1 VGARPILHTAV
12 AASLAWLAATELL
25 GHEQPFFAPIAAVI
39 TLGLTVGQRR
49 RRAVEM
55 AVGVALGILVA
66 DLIVFVIGSGTWQ
79 IAVVTALAMGAA
91 ILFGGG
97 TLLVSQATTSAVLVA
112 TLQPP
117 DDGVSLARFLDA
129 LTGGGIALAVATLLF
144 PVDPVLVM
152 RRAAGPV
159 LHGLA
164 VAIDTVAD
172 GLERRDP
179 DAAERALVRAR
190 GVSLIEL
197 REALV
202 AAGDSIRLSPRPGR
216 AQARMRRY
224 ETMADHLGLAVNN
237 VRVVARGA
245 ARAIALGDATPPD
258 LIVALRAL
266 ARSAR
271 ALGAD
276 ELEAAREAA
285 ADAASE
291 ANAVMEQTGN
301 MSALHIVGQL
311 RSTAVDLLRAAGMEH
326 ADAAD
331 VVRGGAVHGPG

>member
-1 VGARPILHTAV
+1 
-12 AASLAWLAATELL
+12 
-25 GHEQPFFAPIAAVI
+25 
-39 TLGLTVGQRR
+39 
-49 RRAVEM
+49 
-55 AVGVALGILVA
+55 
-66 DLIVFVIGSGTWQ
+66 
-79 IAVVTALAMGAA
+79 
-91 ILFGGG
+91 
-97 TLLVSQATTSAVLVA
+97 
-112 TLQPP
+112 
-117 DDGVSLARFLDA
+117 
-129 LTGGGIALAVATLLF
+129 
-144 PVDPVLVM
+144 
-152 RRAAGPV
+152 
-159 LHGLA
+159 
-164 VAIDTVAD
+164 
-172 GLERRDP
+172 
-179 DAAERALVRAR
+179 
-190 GVSLIEL
+190 
-197 REALV
+197 
-202 AAGDSIRLSPRPGR
+202 
-216 AQARMRRY
+216 MRRY